1 MFYYKILGLFVLFM
15 MNLVRYYFVQQF
27 WMACHIMHE
36 NCKEFKIL
44 IESQEEE
51 NGLDNL
57 KQNKQ
62 HHKRIRNMITSVD
75 DRFKYL
81 VAFFISV
88 SIIGTLTPIS
98 QIWQLYI
105 NDELSF
111 EHKIVLPVII
121 LASVYVL
128 GFSLYK
134 AVTIPSEFKKAI
146 ELYILKVGY
155 TEDENYEKGFIKKV
169 SLYFIYTYLYLYA
182 SKSRNWKH
190 CFVFKTI

>member
-1 MFYYKILGLFVLFM
+1 M

-36 NCKEFKIL
+36 NCKEFKKL
-44 IESQEEE
+44 IESQDEK

-57 KQNKQ
+57 KQNKK
-62 HHKRIRNMITSVD
+62 HHKRIRDMITSVD

-81 VAFFISV
+81 VAFFICV
-88 SIIGTLTPIS
+88 SIIGTLIPIN

-105 NDELSF
+105 NDELTF
-111 EHKIVLPVII
+111 KHKIVLPVII

-134 AVTIPSEFKKAI
+134 AVIIPSELKKAI

-155 TEDENYEKGFIKKV
+155 AEVENYEEGFFEQV
-169 SLYFIYTYLYLYA
+169 SLYFIYTYLYESLCIE
-182 SKSRNWKH
+182 S
-190 CFVFKTI
+190 T

>member
-1 MFYYKILGLFVLFM
+1 M

-27 WMACHIMHE
+27 WMACHIMYE
-36 NCKEFKIL
+36 NCKEFKMS

-51 NGLDNL
+51 NRLDNL

-62 HHKRIRNMITSVD
+62 HHKRISDMITSVD

-88 SIIGTLTPIS
+88 SIIGTSIPIN

-105 NDELSF
+105 NNELSF
-111 EHKIVLPVII
+111 KHKIVLPVII

-134 AVTIPSEFKKAI
+134 AVIIPSEFKKAI
-146 ELYILKVGY
+146 ELYTLKVGY
-155 TEDENYEKGFIKKV
+155 TEAENYEKGFIEKV
-169 SLYFIYTYLYLYA
+169 SLYFIYTY
-182 SKSRNWKH
+182 
-190 CFVFKTI
+190 F

>member
-1 MFYYKILGLFVLFM
+1 M
-15 MNLVRYYFVQQF
+15 MNLVRYYFTQQF
-27 WMACHIMHE
+27 WMACHIMNE
-36 NCKEFKIL
+36 NCKEFKML
-44 IESQEEE
+44 IESQEDE

-62 HHKRIRNMITSVD
+62 HHKRIRDMITSVD
-75 DRFKYL
+75 DHFKYL
-81 VAFFISV
+81 VALFISV
-88 SIIGTLTPIS
+88 SIIGTLIPIN

-111 EHKIVLPVII
+111 KHKIVLPVII

-134 AVTIPSEFKKAI
+134 AVIIPSELKKAI

-155 TEDENYEKGFIKKV
+155 AEVENYEKVFFKKV
-169 SLYFIYTYLYLYA
+169 SLYFIYTYLYESLCT
-182 SKSRNWKH
+182 KSCNCKH
-190 CFVFKTI
+190 SFVFLTI